1 MSDDIL
7 RFTRHTVA
15 FEHMAASE
23 LRRLADRVPELAHP
37 LTELADKLE
46 EHAEEGKQFKLAL
59 PHAAATPG

>member
-1 MSDDIL
+1 MNDDIF
-7 RFTRHTVA
+7 RFTRHTVV

-46 EHAEEGKQFKLAL
+46 EHADEARQFNI
-59 PHAAATPG
+59 